1 MTQIKKCFE
10 PKKHTF
16 VMNMTTPADVNR
28 LSLKGKHS
36 LLPLQRL
43 ILSQTVCALPFRKP
57 RTGIQHPLPS
67 FDVNSKQQE
76 LIK

>member
-10 PKKHTF
+10 PKKHMF
-16 VMNMTTPADVNR
+16 VMNMTTPADVNH
-28 LSLKGKHS
+28 LSIRRKQLP
-36 LLPLQRL
+36 LPLQRSVP
-43 ILSQTVCALPFRKP
+43 SQTVCALPHRKP
-57 RTGIQHPLPS
+57 RTGIHRPLPS

>member
-36 LLPLQRL
+36 PLPLQRI
-43 ILSQTVCALPFRKP
+43 ILPQTVCALPFCKP
-57 RTGIQHPLPS
+57 RTGILHPLPT

>member
-16 VMNMTTPADVNR
+16 VMNMTTPADVNH

-36 LLPLQRL
+36 PLPLQR
-43 ILSQTVCALPFRKP
+43 SVSSHVVCALPFRKL
-57 RTGIQHPLPS
+57 RTGILHPLPS
-67 FDVNSKQQE
+67 FVVNSKQQE

>member
-1 MTQIKKCFE
+1 
-10 PKKHTF
+10 
-16 VMNMTTPADVNR
+16 MNMTTPADVNH
-28 LSLKGKHS
+28 LSLREKHS
-36 LLPLQRL
+36 PLPLQRI

-67 FDVNSKQQE
+67 PGVNSKQQE

>member
-1 MTQIKKCFE
+1 M
-10 PKKHTF
+10 F

-28 LSLKGKHS
+28 LSLKGKRS
-36 LLPLQRL
+36 PLPLQRI
-43 ILSQTVCALPFRKP
+43 ILSQTFCALPFCKP
-57 RTGIQHPLPS
+57 RTGILRPLPS

>member
-1 MTQIKKCFE
+1 M
-10 PKKHTF
+10 F
-16 VMNMTTPADVNR
+16 VMNMTTPADVNH
-28 LSLKGKHS
+28 LSLREKQL
-36 LLPLQRL
+36 LLPLQK
-43 ILSQTVCALPFRKP
+43 SVSPQTVCALPFRKP

>member
-1 MTQIKKCFE
+1 
-10 PKKHTF
+10 
-16 VMNMTTPADVNR
+16 MNMTTPADVNH
-28 LSLKGKHS
+28 LSLKGKRS
-36 LLPLQRL
+36 PLPLQRI

-67 FDVNSKQQE
+67 FDVNSKQQD

>member
-1 MTQIKKCFE
+1 
-10 PKKHTF
+10 
-16 VMNMTTPADVNR
+16 MNMTTPADVNH

-36 LLPLQRL
+36 PLPLQRT
-43 ILSQTVCALPFRKP
+43 ILSQTFCALPFRKP

>member
-1 MTQIKKCFE
+1 M
-10 PKKHTF
+10 F
-16 VMNMTTPADVNR
+16 VMNMTTPADVNH
-28 LSLKGKHS
+28 LSLREKHS
-36 LLPLQRL
+36 PLPLQRI

-67 FDVNSKQQE
+67 FDVNSKQQD

>member
-1 MTQIKKCFE
+1 
-10 PKKHTF
+10 
-16 VMNMTTPADVNR
+16 MNMTTPADVNH
-28 LSLKGKHS
+28 LSLRGKHS
-36 LLPLQRL
+36 PLPLQRI

-67 FDVNSKQQE
+67 FVVNGKQQE

>member
-1 MTQIKKCFE
+1 
-10 PKKHTF
+10 
-16 VMNMTTPADVNR
+16 MNMTTPVDVNR
-28 LSLKGKHS
+28 LSLKGKRS
-36 LLPLQRL
+36 PLPLQR
-43 ILSQTVCALPFRKP
+43 SVSPQTVCALPFCKP

>member
-1 MTQIKKCFE
+1 LTQIKKCFE

-16 VMNMTTPADVNR
+16 VMNMTTPADVNH
-28 LSLKGKHS
+28 LSIRRKL
-36 LLPLQRL
+36 LPLPLQRSVP
-43 ILSQTVCALPFRKP
+43 SQTVCGLPHRKP